1 MSWIKEIDKT
11 EADGKLLEIYSKVKG
26 SRGKI
31 SNIMKA
37 QSLNPDAMNA
47 HLDLYLALMFRK
59 GGNVSREERELIG
72 TAVSLANSCGYCIE
86 HHAAALNFYWKDK
99 DKLKEFIENYQT
111 FNLPENDRRV
121 VDYAVKLTR
130 SASEIRERDIETLRD
145 AGFGDEDILHINMI
159 TAYFNFVNCIVFGL
173 GVEFSAEEVEGYKY

>member
-1 MSWIKEIDKT
+1 MSWINEIDET
-11 EADGKLLEIYSKVKG
+11 EADGKLLEIYTKVKG
-26 SRGKI
+26 SRGKV
-31 SNIMKA
+31 SNIMKV
-37 QSLNPDAMNA
+37 QSLNTDAMKA

-59 GGNVSREERELIG
+59 GGNVSREQRELIG

-99 DKLKEFIENYQT
+99 DRLREFIENYQT
-111 FNLPENDRRV
+111 FNLPENDRKV

-130 SASEIRERDIETLRD
+130 SPSEITERDIETLRG
-145 AGFGDEDILHINMI
+145 AGFNDEDILRINMI
-159 TAYFNFVNCIVFGL
+159 TAYFNFVNRVILGL